1 MTMTTRSR
9 ARTAAALAE
18 EAGAVDDL
26 HLSAAQ
32 QALSNRRQPPASIS
46 QFRSFTARNPT
57 ASVTPCRDAA
67 SQSLRGSADFGH
79 HESVSGDRFPYHRD
93 STPEHCEP
101 GRFQWFGPEDGPRDD
116 PDDPGDDNNN
126 NDDDDEFLNATEE
139 LDPSLAVFHNLA
151 VAVNRLSRSSCRTND
166 SSSSRAKVR
175 EPDTFDGTDPKKLR
189 TFLVQCELCFQDR
202 AKAFRLDR
210 AKVTFAQSYLKG
222 MTLEWFEPDLL
233 NSGNPADRP
242 RWMDSWVHFVAEL
255 QSTFGPHDPIADAEH
270 QLEHLR
276 MKDAHRV
283 TRYIVDFNRLA
294 SQVQDYGDGAL
305 RRLFYSG
312 LPDRLKDEIARVGKP
327 LTLHGLR
334 ALCQEIDV
342 RYWERKDEI
351 SCTTKTQSTLTPT
364 KSSNSGGNS
373 SNSGQEKSKTR
384 NPSSSANSSGLSK
397 ATSNQSSS
405 SSRLD
410 LTNKLGKDGK
420 LTADGRKRR
429 LENNLCMFCGGTGHF
444 ADNCPKKTK
453 KAKARAAAIA
463 AESGKTDSNS
473 GANSESKK
481 E

>member
-32 QALSNRRQPPASIS
+32 QALSNRRQPPASVS
-46 QFRSFTARNPT
+46 QFQSFTARNPT
-57 ASVTPCRDAA
+57 ASVTPRRDAA
-67 SQSLRGSADFGH
+67 SQSLRGSADLGH

-93 STPEHCEP
+93 STPERREP
-101 GRFQWFGPEDGPRDD
+101 GRFQWFGPEDGPGDDD
-116 PDDPGDDNNN
+116 PDDPGDDN
-126 NDDDDEFLNATEE
+126 DDDDEFLDATEE

-151 VAVNRLSRSSCRTND
+151 VAVNRLSRSSRRTND

-202 AKAFRLDR
+202 AKAFRQDR
-210 AKVTFAQSYLKG
+210 ARVTFAQSYLKG

-255 QSTFGPHDPIADAEH
+255 QSTFGPHDPVADAEH

-276 MKDAHRV
+276 MKDSYRV

-327 LTLHGLR
+327 LTLNGLR
-334 ALCQEIDV
+334 ALCQEIDA

-351 SCTTKTQSTLTPT
+351 SRTTKSQPTSSTT
-364 KSSNSGGNS
+364 KPSNSGGNS
-373 SNSGQEKSKTR
+373 SNSGQEKSK
-384 NPSSSANSSGLSK
+384 AGNSSTSASGSSK
-397 ATSNQSSS
+397 TTSNQSSS
-405 SSRLD
+405 GSRPD
-410 LTNKLGKDGK
+410 LTNKLGKDRK
-420 LTADGRKRR
+420 LTADERKWR
-429 LENNLCMFCGGTGHF
+429 LEYNLCMFCGGTSHF

-463 AESGKTDSNS
+463 AKSGKTDSNS